1 MLGSACLLTSAWEW
15 QEKRECLVLVLL
27 SGWPGALGLD
37 QDVTPPGGGV
47 CISVSTLLVLVG
59 VAMAGSLIRHPG
71 GSWL

>member
-1 MLGSACLLTSAWEW
+1 M
-15 QEKRECLVLVLL
+15 LVLL